1 MIFSILSCN
10 NNSTIG
16 TSKNNEIL
24 KKVIGSKLIIP
35 NGMKSYN
42 TLHRTDSIVVPRYN
56 IYKII
61 DVSCGSCLSLLTEWE
76 KYMLIFK
83 KKNVQLNFIC
93 ISDDDFQ
100 LFEYIYDN
108 NGFPNYPFP
117 LFFDK
122 EMKFIEMNSFI
133 LGSPHYSTILTDKCN
148 SIMLIGDPTKNK
160 KISKLYQRFINK

>member
-1 MIFSILSCN
+1 MIFSILSCSN
-10 NNSTIG
+10 NPRIG
-16 TSKNNEIL
+16 TSINNEIL

-35 NGMKSYN
+35 KGMKSYN
-42 TLHRTDSIVVPRYN
+42 TIYRPDSIVISRYY

-61 DVSCGSCLSLLTEWE
+61 DVSCGSCLAMLTEWE
-76 KYMLIFK
+76 KYMLTFK
-83 KKNVQLNFIC
+83 NSNVQLCFIC

-122 EMKFIEMNSFI
+122 EMQFIKMNSFI
-133 LGSPHYSTILTDKCN
+133 MGRPDYNTILTDKDN
-148 SIMLIGDPTKNK
+148 SIMLIGDPLINK
-160 KISKLYQRFINK
+160 KIDKLYQRYLND